1 VPVPAIA
8 RMASRPADD
17 MITMVIVTLV
27 IMFDFSFFEAR
38 VLAVQSRLP
47 DMPLQAVMLTRLVHH
62 LGRRL
67 HAQLD
72 VFLAP
77 HGLNA
82 SSWSMLMTLFSC
94 PEQAASPCRVA
105 DAVGQSRAH
114 ITRIADELVAA
125 DWLVRVPGTDDRR
138 SIQLQFT
145 EAGSERLQALLP
157 QAWKLYE
164 SFLPAAD
171 VEEFNRVERFLR
183 RWIASIEE
191 DLEPANLCERKDA

>member
-1 VPVPAIA
+1 MLEFA
-8 RMASRPADD
+8 
-17 MITMVIVTLV
+17 
-27 IMFDFSFFEAR
+27 FFEER
-38 VLAVQSRLP
+38 VLAVKSRLP

-82 SSWSMLMTLFSC
+82 SSWAVLMTIFSC
-94 PEQAASPCRVA
+94 PEQAPSPCRVA
-105 DAVGQSRAH
+105 EAVGQSRAH

-125 DWLVRVPGTDDRR
+125 GWLVRSPGADDRR

-145 EAGSERLQALLP
+145 AAGNERLQALLP

-171 VEEFNRVERFLR
+171 VEEFNRIERFLR

-191 DLEPANLCERKDA
+191 DLDLETPCERKDA